1 MYELQ
6 TPLCH
11 VAISQKEFQQCRRF
25 YNSLGPAAAVAA
37 FALKNKELSTIFF
50 SSFYLAHRQMCVE
63 LFFYFFEATMAMKHD
78 CLVAGFGIC
87 QRRSHN
93 AAQSPS
99 RLGNFHNFPFAALR
113 QGQMKGNV

>member
-87 QRRSHN
+87 QRRTHTMPHKVRRGW
-93 AAQSPS
+93 AIFIIFHS
-99 RLGNFHNFPFAALR
+99 RPCG
-113 QGQMKGNV
+113 KGR